1 MIKCMVT
8 ALASVALATQS
19 RQNMRAAPSLE
30 KSLRLYCT
38 EQAYIRAIP
47 ASNVY
52 GDKLMSQIACA
63 RPSTLK
69 QLMTIKGIGT
79 ARLENYGKD
88 IVRMVNLS
96 NRKSRSMPPKLPK
109 ISLGQ
114 EKQPRKKASF
124 PRPRPK
130 LYPRQKSKAR
140 VCNYTPPNKKV
151 SNVTAL
157 ASVPATSVPTSVY
170 ILELEGG
177 RVYVGSSKNVTR
189 RISQH
194 NAGTGSAFTRLYKP
208 TGVLLPRLGNV
219 FGDGDA
225 AERDETLRYMF
236 LRGIPLVRGWKFTQ
250 VIMPFSDFDEA
261 ESNIRELFDLCR
273 CCGRPGH
280 FMSQCTATVDRW
292 GRECKRSFNKP

>member
-1 MIKCMVT
+1 MIRRMVT
-8 ALASVALATQS
+8 ALTSVALANQS
-19 RQNMRAAPSLE
+19 HQSTRTSPTLD
-30 KSLRLYCT
+30 KSLRIYRA

-52 GDKLMSQIACA
+52 SDKLMSQIVCT

-69 QLMTIKGIGT
+69 QLLTIKGIGA

-88 IVRMVNLS
+88 IVRMVNL
-96 NRKSRSMPPKLPK
+96 NTRQSRSCALPLAAMSRSRGK
-109 ISLGQ
+109 T
-114 EKQPRKKASF
+114 PRKPASLPR

-130 LYPRQKSKAR
+130 PKPRPTTCPPPKKQLTDVTILAR
-140 VCNYTPPNKKV
+140 AQP
-151 SNVTAL
+151 
-157 ASVPATSVPTSVY
+157 TSAPTSVY

-189 RISQH
+189 RIDQH

-208 TGVLLPRLGNV
+208 TGVILPRLGNV
-219 FGDGDA
+219 HGDGDA

-250 VIMPFSDFDEA
+250 VIMPFGDFDEA
-261 ESNIRELFDLCR
+261 ESNIRELYDLCR
-273 CCGRPGH
+273 CCGRTGH
-280 FMSQCTATVDRW
+280 FVSQCAATVDRW
-292 GRECKRSFNKP
+292 GRGCKRVANKP